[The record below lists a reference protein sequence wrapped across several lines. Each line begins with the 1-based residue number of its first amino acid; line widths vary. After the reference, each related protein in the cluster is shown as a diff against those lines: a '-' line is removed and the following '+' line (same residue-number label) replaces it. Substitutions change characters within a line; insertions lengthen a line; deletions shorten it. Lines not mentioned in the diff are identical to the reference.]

1 MKLITFT
8 MIAALLLGASA
19 AHAQKEG
26 PPAPGKPRDFK
37 VPEATTF
44 KLDNGLSVTLVP
56 FGEVPKVAIELS
68 VRAGNMEEAADQ
80 VWLADMTANLLQ
92 EGTTSKTATEVSLSA
107 AKMGGSLDVSVSP
120 ERTEI
125 QGEVLSEFGPAMV
138 DLIADVAQRPKFPA
152 SEVPRLKADMLRS
165 LSVLRSQQDNLAQER
180 FMGLLYPGHAYGRFA
195 PTEAMVEGYTVEKA
209 RAFYDAFFGAARSHL
224 YVAGRF
230 DRAAMEAA
238 IRAAFGGWKK
248 GAEPAFSPPK
258 PTSSRAIY
266 LIDRPGAVQSS
277 VVIGLPV
284 IDASHPDEIKLSITN
299 TLLGGYFSSRITSNI
314 REAKGYTYSPRSDIT
329 ERFRSSHWAHVSEV
343 TTSVTGPALKEI
355 FLEID
360 RLQAEPPTEAELKA
374 VKSYTIGTFVLGN
387 SSRTGIIN
395 ELQWVDLHG
404 LPREYLSTYVTK
416 VLAVTPEDVK
426 QMAAKYIND
435 EKVTIVIAGDRKA
448 IEEQVKPFGAIK

>member
-19 AHAQKEG
+19 AHAQKEA
-26 PPAPGKPRDFK
+26 PPAPGKPKDFK

-68 VRAGNMEEAADQ
+68 VGTGNVDEAADQ
-80 VWLADMTANLLQ
+80 VWLADMTADLME
-92 EGTTSKTATEVSLSA
+92 EGTTSRTATEISVAA
-107 AKMGGSLDVSVSP
+107 AKMGGSLDVSVSQ

-125 QGEVLSEFGPAMV
+125 KSEVLSEFGPAMV

-152 SEVPRLKADMLRS
+152 SEMPRLKTDMLRS
-165 LSVLRSQQDNLAQER
+165 LSILRSQPENIVEER
-180 FMGLLYPGHAYGRFA
+180 FVGLLYPGHAYGRFA
-195 PTEAMVEGYTVEKA
+195 PTDAMVEGYTVEKA
-209 RAFYDAFFGAARSHL
+209 RAFYEAFFGAARSHL

-248 GAEPAFSPPK
+248 GAEPTFSAPK

-266 LIDRPGAVQSS
+266 LIDRPGSLQSS
-277 VVIGLPV
+277 MLIGLPV

-314 REAKGYTYSPRSDIT
+314 REAKGYTYSPGSSVT
-329 ERFRSSHWAHVSEV
+329 EHFRASHWAHSSEV

-374 VKSYTIGTFVLGN
+374 VKSYMIGTFVLGN

-395 ELQWVDLHG
+395 KLEWVDLHG
-404 LPREYLSTYVTK
+404 LPREYLSTYVSK

-426 QMAAKYIND
+426 QMTAKYID
-435 EKVTIVIAGDRKA
+435 DGKVTIVIAGDRKV